1 MSALSA
7 SRVRVA
13 LGSAL
18 TDTEEGRAFFQ
29 ERLALYAGWVF
40 ALSGGFYLLTAA
52 LSGAVATPSLAA
64 HLGGSLSMG
73 AVWAAARS
81 GTRGMPALRA
91 MDAAGLI
98 AACLFFAVM
107 GREIGRMYAAGG
119 FDPMAALLV
128 SQLACSSTILAR
140 AVALP
145 STPRRTLWLNVAAL
159 LPQPIAAA
167 YTLLNA
173 PIVAFTPTVDFTPT
187 QAALAATVHIVAW
200 CAVTIAIS
208 TVGTNVIFGLRAEAS
223 RVKRL
228 GQYVLE
234 EKLGEGGMGIVYRAS
249 HAMLRR
255 PTAIKLLPPGKAGAE
270 SIGRFE
276 REVQLTARLSHP
288 STIAIF
294 DYGRTPTGVFYYA
307 MEYLDGLN
315 LQQLVGRD
323 GPQPPGRVI
332 HLLEQVSGALTE
344 AHEAGLVHR
353 DIKPANIILCERG
366 GMPDVAKVVDFGLV
380 HHAALGEDEATML
393 QTARN
398 VLTGTPMYMAPE
410 TVKGDTAVDARSDL
424 YALGAVGYFLLTGAP
439 VFEASTVVEVI
450 AHHLHTSPEPP
461 SRRSP
466 NPVPGDLES
475 VILRCLA
482 KEPEARFPSARAL
495 AHTLRDCARN
505 TPWPPEEAARWW
517 EAFRADRRR
526 IAAPPPADV
535 APTLAV
541 DLTERVVRG

>member
-1 MSALSA
+1 MPGAPTL
-7 SRVRVA
+7 RVPVA
-13 LGSAL
+13 LGSAV

-29 ERLALYAGWVF
+29 DRLGLYAGWVF
-40 ALSGGFYLLTAA
+40 VLSGGFYLLTVVMSRA
-52 LSGAVATPSLAA
+52 LFTRSLTA
-64 HLGGSLSMG
+64 HLGASLAMG
-73 AVWAAARS
+73 AVWAATRTAARP
-81 GTRGMPALRA
+81 MPALRA
-91 MDAAGLI
+91 LDAAGLVT
-98 AACLFFAVM
+98 ACLLFAVM
-107 GREIGRMYAAGG
+107 GREIGLVYAAAGL
-119 FDPMAALLV
+119 DPMAALLIG
-128 SQLACSSTILAR
+128 QLACSSTVLSR

-145 STPRRTLWLNVAAL
+145 STPARTVWLNTAAL
-159 LPQPIAAA
+159 APQPVLAAF
-167 YTLLNA
+167 TLLSA
-173 PIVAFTPTVDFTPT
+173 PAVAFAPGLDVSPT
-187 QAALAATVHIVAW
+187 QAAVAATVHIAAW

-208 TVGTNVIFGLRAEAS
+208 AVGTSVIFGLRAEAS
-223 RVKRL
+223 KVKRL

-315 LQQLVGRD
+315 LQQLVQRD

-332 HLLEQVSGALTE
+332 HILEQVSGALTE

-380 HHAALGEDEATML
+380 HHAALGEEEATIL

-450 AHHLHTSPEPP
+450 AHHLHTSPDPP

-482 KEPEARFPSARAL
+482 KEPDARFPSARAL

-505 TPWPPEEAARWW
+505 TPWPPEDAARWW

-526 IAAPPPADV
+526 IAAPPPADI